1 MRLARGSDD
10 PIGTAVEHCCLE
22 AHAIVRDRACQ
33 LSHLARSD
41 SAATMRECS
50 HMIVPVQLA
59 AAAVLLMPH
68 ALGTARGKA

>member
-1 MRLARGSDD
+1 MTQSGPPSS
-10 PIGTAVEHCCLE
+10 TAAWRHTR
-22 AHAIVRDRACQ
+22 IVRDRACQ